1 MVSGSRA
8 GMTYKTFSR
17 QGRISGLFYLMG
29 ITFYR
34 RRKMLEKL
42 DEAKEQ
48 AKKLDEKADS
58 FLMKLIDSPW
68 TGLVLVA
75 VAVVFVFAVIG

>member
-1 MVSGSRA
+1 MRP
-8 GMTYKTFSR
+8 
-17 QGRISGLFYLMG
+17 FYLMG

-34 RRKMLEKL
+34 RRKKMLEKL
-42 DEAKEQ
+42 EEAKEQ
-48 AKKLDEKADS
+48 AQKLDAKADS